1 MLGHFFFSDECAA
14 RSVNDVSFISF
25 YQSRIEAAYVRQKIA
40 LAIGVIVLEKHNPT
54 LGHFCSKLVRP
65 FCYMFSNVF

>member
-14 RSVNDVSFISF
+14 RSVNGVSFISF